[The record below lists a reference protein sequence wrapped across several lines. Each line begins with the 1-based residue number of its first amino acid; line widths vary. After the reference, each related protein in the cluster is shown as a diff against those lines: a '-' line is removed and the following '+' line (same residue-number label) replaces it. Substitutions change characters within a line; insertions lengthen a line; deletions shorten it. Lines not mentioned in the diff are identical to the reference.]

1 MTVLDGVATLG
12 TVASLP
18 LYDIEK
24 IAQTLKQKLE
34 ELVPLSHEDLLA
46 LGMLEVAVLDTRLW
60 IGSFS
65 VELGDLPSANN
76 GFSLQAPTTRM
87 NAARVVRA
95 LQIPKPLLLEG
106 SPGVGKTSLIVALAA
121 MSGHALCRINLSDQ
135 TDLIDL
141 FGSDMPV
148 EGGNPGEFAWRD
160 AAFLRAMR
168 NGDWVLLDEMNLAPQ
183 AVLEGLNA
191 VLDHRGTVFI
201 PELGREFAKHPN
213 FRVFAAQNPLG
224 QGGGRKGLPKSFV
237 NRFTKVYVEALSRDD
252 LQVICSLV
260 DPEMEHEDLLQML
273 TFNERLCGEV
283 VDRARFGREGGPWEF
298 NLRDILRWM
307 SLWKS
312 TGLPSSCSP
321 AEYLGDAY
329 IARFRSRSDQLSAN
343 ALYTPTAV
351 TSTSFRKIVSVG
363 LEHVQFGHTLSDRKL
378 SPVPVPSLALLRD
391 QSMDLEVASKCIDR
405 GWLLILNGPSYS
417 GKTSLIRTLATLQ
430 AQALREICVSAGT
443 DTTDLLGGFE
453 HSNQD
458 LKLAQLVSQLKAH
471 VGRTFSVSGVL
482 NAELDT
488 LVRSLVDA
496 SASSS
501 LNQAKRPVD
510 LLETIRYTLRNSPEL
525 DSTDIIA
532 AIGDFLQTIPS
543 SSGHFEWVD
552 GPLVQA
558 MKEGSWIVLDHCNL
572 CSPAVLDRLNSLCE
586 TGGVLVLSERGTI
599 DGEIPVIVPHP
610 NFRLFM
616 LLNSNYGEL
625 SRAMRNRGV
634 EISISPIEHPTDII
648 RIRQAARLP
657 RTPREEQDMA
667 FDDGITAQLSRR
679 GLIEN
684 DRPSAHSA
692 FAPLANLVLAA
703 SDHKAF
709 GSISVLGILDSLPAM
724 NESSQ
729 HWASTL
735 LFLATSIPQESFR
748 ALPRYLQAFG
758 YLLSSDT
765 WPAFVDYAAS
775 ESCNSL
781 RARTGNQRGVSSR
794 FLSSQVST
802 DKYFLV
808 G

>member
-1 MTVLDGVATLG
+1 M
-12 TVASLP
+12 
-18 LYDIEK
+18 
-24 IAQTLKQKLE
+24 LKQKLE
-34 ELVPLSHEDLLA
+34 ELVPLSHDNLLA
-46 LGMLEVAVLDTRLW
+46 LGKLEVAVLDLRLW
-60 IGSFS
+60 IGPFS
-65 VELGDLPSANN
+65 VELGGLPRANN

-160 AAFLRAMR
+160 AAFLRAMQ

-252 LQVICSLV
+252 LQIICSLV
-260 DPEMEHEDLLQML
+260 DPEMEHENLLQML
-273 TFNERLCGEV
+273 SFNERLCEEV
-283 VDRARFGREGGPWEF
+283 VGRARFGREGSPWEF

-312 TGLPSSCSP
+312 TGLPSSRSP
-321 AEYLGDAY
+321 AEYLEDAY
-329 IARFRSRSDQLSAN
+329 LARFRSRSDQLSAN
-343 ALYTPTAV
+343 ALYTTTTLAP
-351 TSTSFRKIVSVG
+351 TSFQKIVSVG
-363 LEHVQFGHTLSDRKL
+363 LDQVQFGHTLSDRKL
-378 SPVPVPSLALLRD
+378 SPVPVPALALLRD
-391 QSMDLEVASKCIDR
+391 QSMDLEVASKCIDC

-417 GKTSLIRTLATLQ
+417 GKTSLVRTLATLQ
-430 AQALREICVSAGT
+430 GQPLHEVCVNTGT
-443 DTTDLLGGFE
+443 DITDLLGGFE
-453 HSNQD
+453 HSNQE
-458 LKLAQLVSQLKAH
+458 LKLAQLVLRLKAH
-471 VGRTFSVSGVL
+471 VGRTFSTSGVL
-482 NAELDT
+482 DAKLDI
-488 LVRSLVDA
+488 LAQSLADS
-496 SASSS
+496 SA
-501 LNQAKRPVD
+501 NQLKRPVE
-510 LLETIRYTLRNSPEL
+510 LLETIRSTLKNASEL
-525 DSTDIIA
+525 DSVDILA
-532 AIGDFLQTIPS
+532 AIDDFLRAAPS

-586 TGGVLVLSERGTI
+586 AGGVLVLSERGTI

-616 LLNSNYGEL
+616 LLNSHYGEL

-634 EISISPIEHPTDII
+634 EISISLIEHPTDVA

-657 RTPREEQDMA
+657 STPGEERGMIL
-667 FDDGITAQLSRR
+667 DGSIAAQLSRR
-679 GLIEN
+679 GLSEN
-684 DRPSAHSA
+684 NSPGVCSN
-692 FAPLANLVLAA
+692 FLPLADLVLAA
-703 SDHKAF
+703 SDHRSF
-709 GSISVLGILDSLPAM
+709 GAMSVFSVLGSLPTM
-724 NESSQ
+724 NEPSQ
-729 HWASTL
+729 HWASIL

-758 YLLSSDT
+758 HLLSPDT
-765 WPAFVDYAAS
+765 WAAFVDYAAP
-775 ESCNSL
+775 ELCNNL
-781 RARTGNQRGVSSR
+781 RVRTGNQRGVSSR
-794 FLSSQVST
+794 FLLSQVST
-802 DKYFLV
+802 DKYFWLAKAALLAFALDLY
-808 G
+808 

>member
-1 MTVLDGVATLG
+1 M
-12 TVASLP
+12 
-18 LYDIEK
+18 
-24 IAQTLKQKLE
+24 KQKLE
-34 ELVPLSHEDLLA
+34 ELVPLSPESLLT
-46 LGMLEVAVLDTRLW
+46 LEMLEIAVLDTRIW
-60 IGSFS
+60 VGSFS
-65 VELGDLPSANN
+65 VELGNLPLRNN

-148 EGGNPGEFAWRD
+148 EGGNLGEFAWRD
-160 AAFLRAMR
+160 AAFLRAMQ

-201 PELGREFAKHPN
+201 PELGREFVKHPN

-237 NRFTKVYVEALSRDD
+237 NRFTKVYVEALSKDD

-260 DPEMEHEDLLQML
+260 DPDIENEDLLQML
-273 TFNERLCGEV
+273 SFNERLCEEV
-283 VDRARFGREGGPWEF
+283 VSRARFGREGSPWEF

-312 TGLPSSCSP
+312 SGLPSLRSP

-329 IARFRSRSDQLSAN
+329 LARFRTRADQSSAN
-343 ALYTPTAV
+343 SLYATAA
-351 TSTSFRKIVSVG
+351 SLPTSFQKVVSVG
-363 LEHVQFGHTLSDRKL
+363 LEQVQFGHTLSDRKTC
-378 SPVPVPSLALLRD
+378 PVAVPSLALLHD
-391 QSMDLEVASKCIDR
+391 QAPDLEVASKCIER

-417 GKTSLIRTLATLQ
+417 GKTSLIRTLAALQ
-430 AQALREICVSAGT
+430 GQALREICMNSGT

-453 HSNQD
+453 HSNRE
-458 LKLAQLVSQLKAH
+458 LKLAQLALRLKAH
-471 VGRTFSVSGVL
+471 VDRTFSMTGVL
-482 NAELDT
+482 NDNLDALARALT
-488 LVRSLVDA
+488 RASTSTANCPVDLLRAIREVLVDA
-496 SASSS
+496 SE
-501 LNQAKRPVD
+501 
-510 LLETIRYTLRNSPEL
+510 LESIDIVAQL
-525 DSTDIIA
+525 DS
-532 AIGDFLQTIPS
+532 FLQAAPL

-610 NFRLFM
+610 NFRLYM
-616 LLNSNYGEL
+616 LLNPRYGEL

-634 EISISPIEHPTDII
+634 EISISQIQHQTDIA

-657 RTPREEQDMA
+657 KASREEQDMMTGDSA
-667 FDDGITAQLSRR
+667 TAQLCRR
-679 GLIEN
+679 GLIESGF
-684 DRPSAHSA
+684 PSAHSTFTA
-692 FAPLANLVLAA
+692 LPNLALAT
-703 SDHKAF
+703 SDCKAF
-709 GSISVLGILDSLPAM
+709 GAMSVLGLLDSLPAT
-724 NESSQ
+724 NESSY
-729 HWASTL
+729 HWASAL
-735 LFLATSIPQESFR
+735 LFLITSTPQESLH

-758 YLLSSDT
+758 HLLSPDV
-765 WPAFVDYAAS
+765 WVVFVKHAAS
-775 ESCNSL
+775 ELCNSL
-781 RARTGNQRGVSSR
+781 RVRIGNQRGVSSR
-794 FLSSQVST
+794 FLLSQVST
-802 DKYFLV
+802 DKSFLV
-808 G
+808 GQSSFVSFCSRSVLRQFNIFVSPSFFT